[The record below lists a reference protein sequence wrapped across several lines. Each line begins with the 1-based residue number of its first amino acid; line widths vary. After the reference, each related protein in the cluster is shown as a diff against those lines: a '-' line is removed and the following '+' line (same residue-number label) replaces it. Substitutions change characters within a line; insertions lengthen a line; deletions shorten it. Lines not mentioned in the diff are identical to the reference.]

1 MHLLYKMITIFAL
14 IPWITLSVVTE
25 LSAAVSSVDRFV
37 LKGNSTN
44 LTVEGLQ
51 TENVRRLSWKVNSTL
66 ILEYNLKEKKETY
79 FGSFEQKTNFNP
91 TDYSLYIKNLMETD
105 IGLYSAEILDNNGK
119 STYHT
124 KYNLHV
130 LEAVPKPIL
139 NLMLLHLNSSGT
151 VCNVSVNC
159 SVGHSWVSCTCDQ
172 DQCKHV
178 ELQSDVNI
186 SVTANKGTITC
197 TGSNLV
203 SSANQSKAMEPLCV
217 QSSLSEPFPLTAII
231 AITLAI
237 CVGVCVLIFLVFWVR
252 RSMRS
257 SSHATSQN
265 TPANEADTIY
275 TNPLDHNIQSPQN
288 AKQNSDLTVYSTV
301 GQISDP
307 KPYT

>member
-1 MHLLYKMITIFAL
+1 MIKVVFL
-14 IPWITLSVVTE
+14 IPWITLSVLTE
-25 LSAAVSSVDRFV
+25 LSAAVSSVDQFA
-37 LKGNSTN
+37 LKGKSIN

-51 TENVRRLSWKVNSTL
+51 TENVNRLSWKVNSTI
-66 ILEYNLKEKKETY
+66 ILEYDLEEKKKKY
-79 FGSFEQKTNFNP
+79 FGSFKQKTKFNP
-91 TDYSLYIKNLMETD
+91 TDYSLYIKNLTEAD
-105 IGLYSAEILDNNGK
+105 SGLYSVEIMDNSGGR
-119 STYHT
+119 TDHT

-130 LEAVPKPIL
+130 QEAVPKPIL

-217 QSSLSEPFPLTAII
+217 QSPLTGSSAFMGII
-231 AITLAI
+231 ASVLAVFGVVLI
-237 CVGVCVLIFLVFWVR
+237 CVISLVR

-257 SSHATSQN
+257 SSHSVSQV
-265 TPANEADTIY
+265 TLLT
-275 TNPLDHNIQSPQN
+275 LKLLFNIFCS
-288 AKQNSDLTVYSTV
+288 SVFTCRHT
-301 GQISDP
+301 
-307 KPYT
+307 

>member
-1 MHLLYKMITIFAL
+1 MLTTVLFFFLTFSL
-14 IPWITLSVVTE
+14 ETE

-37 LKGNSTN
+37 LKGKSIN
-44 LTVEGLQ
+44 LAVEGLQ

-66 ILEYNLKEKKETY
+66 ILEYDLKEKKETY

-91 TDYSLYIKNLMETD
+91 TDYSLYIKNLMEAD
-105 IGLYSAEILDNNGK
+105 SGLYSAQILDNNRK

-130 LEAVPKPIL
+130 QEAVPKPIL

-159 SVGHSWVSCTCDQ
+159 SVGHNWVSCTCDQ

-203 SSANQSKAMEPLCV
+203 SSETQSEVMEPLCLHAFPV
-217 QSSLSEPFPLTAII
+217 VHSGFSWCILKMVLFSLG
-231 AITLAI
+231 LAI
-237 CVGVCVLIFLVFWVR
+237 MITAVIFTHCR
-252 RSMRS
+252 
-257 SSHATSQN
+257 
-265 TPANEADTIY
+265 
-275 TNPLDHNIQSPQN
+275 
-288 AKQNSDLTVYSTV
+288 K
-301 GQISDP
+301 
-307 KPYT
+307 